1 MKTPASPLPRVWW
14 IYWGGNFISQIGTWM
29 QSTAQAWLVLD
40 LTGSPTMLGVL
51 LAFQHLPA
59 VLLALPAA
67 GLADRYGRRNTLL
80 CAQIAMA
87 ALAVAVAALIA
98 RGTLSFPLLLGA
110 AFLSGVA
117 NAVSQPARIALAA
130 TLAGPG
136 GYSRTAGL
144 ATLSFNL
151 ARIVGPCLGGLA
163 MAGVGVAAAF
173 AANAASFLP
182 LLVVLAW
189 RLTDVAAANRPH
201 ARAAI
206 RDAAGFL
213 WRNDQTR
220 MPLLAVAAAGVLAIN
235 VQALVPAYARFAL
248 GLDAAGLGWLMG
260 AIGAGACL
268 GGFLQWRSP
277 AGSSARTF
285 AAAAGLGLCLL
296 GLAAPPHMA
305 SSLALLAAFGLCSAT
320 ALSSTAAAV
329 QTAVPDHLRT
339 AASALQILIVLG
351 SNPIGG
357 LLTGWAVDRLGPAV
371 GAGSLGA
378 ATLFAIALL
387 WLLRS
392 CPWPRAMPQ
401 MLDVTKKV

>member
-1 MKTPASPLPRVWW
+1 LKTPAAPLPRLWW
-14 IYWGGNFISQIGTWM
+14 IYWGSNFISQIGAWM

-40 LTGSPTMLGVL
+40 LTGSPAMLGVL
-51 LAFQHLPA
+51 LALQNLPA

-67 GLADRYGRRNTLL
+67 TLADRYGRRNILL

-87 ALAVAVAALIA
+87 ALAVLVAALIA
-98 RGTLSFPLLLGA
+98 SGNLSFPLLLGA

-151 ARIVGPCLGGLA
+151 ARIIGPCLGGLA
-163 MAGVGVAAAF
+163 MAGLGVATAF

-182 LLVVLAW
+182 LLLVLAS
-189 RLTDVAAANRPH
+189 RLTDGAAANRP
-201 ARAAI
+201 RAAI

-213 WRNDQTR
+213 WRNDRTR
-220 MPLLAVAAAGVLAIN
+220 MPLLAVWAAGVLAIN

-248 GLDAAGLGWLMG
+248 GLDAAGLGLLMG

-268 GGFLQWRSP
+268 GGFLQWRWP
-277 AGSSARTF
+277 AGSAARTF
-285 AAAAGLGLCLL
+285 AAAAGLGACLL

-305 SSLALLAAFGLCSAT
+305 SSLALLTAFGLCSAT
-320 ALSSTAAAV
+320 VLSSTAAAV

-339 AASALQILIVLG
+339 AASALQILIILG

-357 LLTGWAVDRLGPAV
+357 LLTGWAVDQLGPAE

-392 CPWPRAMPQ
+392 CPGSPVMPR
-401 MLDVTKKV
+401 LSDITKEI